1 MWSEPSFAQLR
12 PLHLLRL
19 SSHKSREALGKG
31 VLAVLV
37 VGVLLE
43 GWLARRLQEGGLAD
57 VALDVLCLLVLQIRW
72 SAIALSPQFE
82 SLCVVREELWFCG
95 SGCP

>member
-1 MWSEPSFAQLR
+1 MWLEPRFAQLR

-19 SSHKSREALGKG
+19 SSNKSREALGKG

-57 VALDVLCLLVLQIRW
+57 VALDVLCLLVLQIR
-72 SAIALSPQFE
+72 
-82 SLCVVREELWFCG
+82 
-95 SGCP
+95 